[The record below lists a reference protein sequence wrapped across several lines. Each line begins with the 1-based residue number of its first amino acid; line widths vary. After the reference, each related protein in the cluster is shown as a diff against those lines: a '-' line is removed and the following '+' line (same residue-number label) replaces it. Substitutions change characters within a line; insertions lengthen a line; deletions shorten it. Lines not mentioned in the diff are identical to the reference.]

1 MYEEL
6 GRVRE
11 PVALS
16 PGEALSS
23 AAALLVRQG
32 YEVTQRTETAL
43 TVVRRQREGMFGH
56 SPPNLTV
63 AVRTLPDGGLEIK
76 LRGNDRE
83 GVQARQAELAMWAE
97 GLPKVGAGR
106 QDHEQEGAQGAANP
120 GTAEA
125 LPQGESS
132 EVGEGHRAGSV
143 PVGSDPKVGRNPGA
157 TSRPEIPTGAETDPE
172 EIHATPGSV
181 GGWAAAASWDRR
193 LPVAAGK
200 EDEGPTPP
208 PDRAHG
214 AETTQDIDASGQRD
228 APPSTQGENAAG
240 RTPAGRSDRNPRS
253 TDAPPKGKAAPEPMD
268 YEYKMIQI
276 PPTISVQASQH
287 KGNEAAQYMEAIANS
302 HAEQGW
308 EFYRVDTLSVSI
320 PPGCLAALFGDKG
333 SQSQYYV
340 MTFRRRRT

>member
-43 TVVRRQREGMFGH
+43 TVVRRQQEGMFGH
-56 SPPNLTV
+56 SLPNLTV
-63 AVRTLPDGGLEIK
+63 AVRPLPDGGLEIK

-83 GVQARQAELAMWAE
+83 GVQARQVELARWAE
-97 GLPKVGAGR
+97 GLPKVGSGR
-106 QDHEQEGAQGAANP
+106 QDREQGAA
-120 GTAEA
+120 
-125 LPQGESS
+125 
-132 EVGEGHRAGSV
+132 
-143 PVGSDPKVGRNPGA
+143 PGA
-157 TSRPEIPTGAETDPE
+157 TSPSSAEVQPKGLPSE
-172 EIHATPGSV
+172 AEVGPGVARAAPDDV

-193 LPVAAGK
+193 PPVAAGK

-208 PDRAHG
+208 TGRTRG
-214 AETTQDIDASGQRD
+214 AEAPGGIDASTERD
-228 APPSTQGENAAG
+228 APPTARGESAARG
-240 RTPAGRSDRNPRS
+240 TPAGPPDQNPRS

-340 MTFRRRRT
+340 MTFRRTTS